1 MSGGPDDFYSEN
13 YDSGTQFCD
22 DNGEN
27 CTFYYTLPEETITFA
42 VLTIWAYLIPH
53 MYMDYSQIWLGLQS
67 KLKQMLRVKTSL
79 PPPVENSDQEEATAS
94 AEAEAEAAGE
104 PGDDAEIAPA
114 EPNADN
120 DHTVS
125 FRLNPTPI
133 TAAFGTVVQQHS
145 DPPSSGAAPMKNNL
159 TKYFRRTETIDTSAS
174 SPSSSVANAL
184 VPTHVLLQQ
193 TQTILSRR
201 FFLNLFGTVLAG
213 FATTFIVSHLTQ
225 GLDRRAAQI
234 VIGSSRIF
242 ASIVFMI
249 LSYNFCTWLGIY
261 RLFRPTTANFLEKH
275 ILSRSSDLKSLRQ
288 VNFHLSWEI
297 WTRQFITMYFFL
309 VYFSNYTARRA
320 TILAMLIGIV
330 IGCVFVLVLKAARTV
345 WRKWKVCIG
354 IFMSASM
361 FVVSIICMIV
371 GLEYIE
377 DVWLEDHNR
386 QQYLYTNTYTF
397 TGILGGLWF
406 AGTVSFHVYA
416 LWWTRKINK
425 RLEKENASRSVKR
438 MDHRYRSELFEVR
451 QEVQKEQ
458 HEDKPRQQLETIGE
472 ELAETSSE
480 VASPTQTSPE
490 AEIVTT
496 SGSTDEEKNKTAN
509 ANGNIQVSLDSQEEQ
524 QLANSARSPGYVAV
538 QDFIGN
544 VYAPSY
550 WYLFRKNIRLEFSVC
565 CCKCCPCQCCRS
577 PAIPNGHMDDEE
589 HADNSD
595 DGDEEEAH
603 DDAAVGGA
611 QSGAQNSRI
620 SRTSL
625 IIMKNVIGDSTR
637 KKEKKAPLERRW
649 KWFDLIMGFLWW
661 VGSMFFLYMTIVNI
675 GATNQ
680 QNIVRSQLDSTF
692 ALLYPENY
700 QSGPMCAWDKAS
712 SDADIRSF
720 DSLED
725 VRAANYSVVHC
736 GSCGNC
742 SNWNDVSL
750 QWTTRTYLAEASK
763 KCAQKSLFGGEF
775 EDVQQCN
782 SDPPIGFT
790 WDCSWCW
797 TVDELCAKKNC
808 FWIFLQSTLINAVSD
823 FRVGPD
829 DVTSAT
835 CDEALCGPEFVPCSG
850 ATRRRMNIKSDI
862 ERPPEQQCNV
872 VDIDDWGAVF
882 DAP

>member
-1 MSGGPDDFYSEN
+1 MSGDPDDFYSDN
-13 YDSGTQFCD
+13 YDSSEQFCD
-22 DNGEN
+22 ENGEN

-42 VLTIWAYLIPH
+42 VLTIWAYMIPN
-53 MYMDYSQIWLGLQS
+53 MYMDYSQTWLGLQS
-67 KLKQMLRVKTSL
+67 KLKQMLKGRTSH
-79 PPPVENSDQEEATAS
+79 PTTPTPAGSIENPTAPSVELV
-94 AEAEAEAAGE
+94 
-104 PGDDAEIAPA
+104 GDDVGTDPA
-114 EPNADN
+114 EPGRNGGN
-120 DHTVS
+120 DHNVS
-125 FRLNPTPI
+125 FRFNATPI
-133 TAAFGTVVQQHS
+133 TAAFGAAMSQQS
-145 DPPSSGAAPMKNNL
+145 DPSSSTAKKNL
-159 TKYFRRTETIDTSAS
+159 TEYFRRTETLDV
-174 SPSSSVANAL
+174 SSSSISNAL
-184 VPTHVLLQQ
+184 MPTHMLLQQ
-193 TQTILSRR
+193 TQTKLSRR
-201 FFLNLFGTVLAG
+201 FFLNLFGIVVIG
-213 FATTFIVSHLTQ
+213 CGTTLLVSYLTQ

-242 ASIVFMI
+242 GSIVFMM
-249 LSYNFCTWLGIY
+249 LSYNFSTWLGIY
-261 RLFRPTTANFLEKH
+261 RLFRPTTADFLEKQ
-275 ILSRSSDLKSLRQ
+275 ILSPSSGLKSFRQ
-288 VNFHLSWEI
+288 VNFNLSWHI
-297 WTRQFITMYFFL
+297 WTRRFITMYFFL
-309 VYFSNYTARRA
+309 VYFSNYTAQRA
-320 TILAMLIGIV
+320 TVLAVLIGFLMGMIF
-330 IGCVFVLVLKAARTV
+330 VFVLKAARTV

-797 TVDELCAKKNC
+797 TVDELCAKTNC

-872 VDIDDWGAVF
+872 VDIDDWGVVF